1 MKISKIVVI
10 LVFLFTCNISII
22 GNVKQLEGS
31 LLGLDE
37 IMIDAL
43 KREMDERSGVM
54 VINVLNPTTFKD
66 CHIKGSINIPMHNL
80 QIRLKRVPKN
90 KKIIV
95 HCASYECPL
104 SKAAYKKLKGIGF
117 NNVRSYEGGMR
128 EWKRKEYPVVGKCK
142 AGYLK
147 G

>member
-1 MKISKIVVI
+1 MKISKIVI
-10 LVFLFTCNISII
+10 IFTFLFVCHSAISRD
-22 GNVKQLEGS
+22 VKQLENS
-31 LLGLDE
+31 LSDLDE
-37 IMIDAL
+37 VMVDDL
-43 KREMDERSGVM
+43 KREMDEKSGVM
-54 VINVLNPTTFKD
+54 VVNVLNPTSFKD
-66 CHIKGSINIPMHNL
+66 CHIKGSVNIPMDKL
-80 QIRLKRVPKN
+80 KTRLKRVSKD
-90 KKIIV
+90 KKIVV

-128 EWKRKEYPVVGKCK
+128 EWKKREYPVIGKCK